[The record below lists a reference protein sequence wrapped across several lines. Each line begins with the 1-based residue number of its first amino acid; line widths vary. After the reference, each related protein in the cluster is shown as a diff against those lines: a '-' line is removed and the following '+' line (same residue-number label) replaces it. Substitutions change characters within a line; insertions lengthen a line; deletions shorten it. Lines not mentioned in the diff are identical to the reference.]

1 MMCTLGAGKTSRSAW
16 ARDAEVFSVT
26 CGCYNGGWMADDDK
40 ALVRI
45 DATGAAHPVGR
56 EASRHMR
63 QRQGSHRLLRGPA
76 HTVVMRHTDAPV
88 RAWLTGEVTRPGM
101 LWDLIGIAGQGNWT
115 GQLVVGTEGCERS
128 IFFERGAIVAAS
140 STAERERLGEVLYQY
155 GVLSPEQI
163 QDIAENSSRER
174 RFGETAV
181 QLGYLTRERL
191 FEVIGKQA
199 EEVVYATMLVSAGTF
214 YYVEAFDEER
224 LPYRLNLSVQHLLM
238 EGVRRMDEIELFR
251 ARIPSGLHVPEKAEG
266 ASLETDHE
274 HASVFDIIDGY
285 ANVEDIGRALG
296 RGAFETTRALFQ
308 LLQRGVIVLHPPR
321 PTGALA
327 IVTLFN
333 QAISL
338 ILERVDDVGGG
349 SEVRE
354 QLASFAT
361 ASGVYDALF
370 RDAGP
375 RANGSLDADKVAD
388 TVEQLAGPDNAT
400 SMLGQWLYE
409 YASFAMFI
417 AEPLLRGRSS
427 MVDLG
432 DNGPASEGAAVSRRV
447 AELLAPLAPENQAL
461 G

>member
-1 MMCTLGAGKTSRSAW
+1 
-16 ARDAEVFSVT
+16 
-26 CGCYNGGWMADDDK
+26 MADDDK

-63 QRQGSHRLLRGPA
+63 QRQGMLRLLRGPA
-76 HTVVMRHTDAPV
+76 HAVIMRQAESDP
-88 RAWLTGEVTRPGM
+88 RAWLAGEVSRPGM

-115 GQLVVGTEGCERS
+115 GQLVVGTDECERS
-128 IFFERGAIVAAS
+128 VFFERGTIVAAS

-163 QDIAENSSRER
+163 KDIAENSSRER

-199 EEVVYATMLVSAGTF
+199 EEVVYATMLVAAGTF
-214 YYVEAFDEER
+214 YYVESFDEGR
-224 LPYRLNLSVQHLLM
+224 LPYRLNLSVQALLM

-251 ARIPSGLHVPEKAEG
+251 ARIPSGLHVPERVEG
-266 ASLETDHE
+266 ATLDRDHE
-274 HASVFDIIDGY
+274 HAAVFDVIDGY
-285 ANVEDIGRALG
+285 ANVEDIGRTLG
-296 RGAFETTRALFQ
+296 MGAFETTRALFQ
-308 LLQRGVIVLHPPR
+308 LLQKKAIVVHPPR

-333 QAISL
+333 QAVSL
-338 ILERVDDVGGG
+338 ILDRVDDVGGG
-349 SEVRE
+349 GEVRE

-375 RANGSLDADKVAD
+375 RADGTLDANKVAD

-400 SMLGQWLYE
+400 TMLGQWLYE

-417 AEPLLRGRSS
+417 AEPLLRSRPSFHDAS
-427 MVDLG
+427 Q
-432 DNGPASEGAAVSRRV
+432 GPASEGAAVSKRV
-447 AELLAPLAPENQAL
+447 AELLAPLAPEGQGL
-461 G
+461 